1 MSDIKQISQIKIL
14 HIGDVHLDTPYV
26 DLPPEKSDERRRGL
40 RATFMKMMDYV
51 RNAGIN
57 YVLIS
62 GDLFDLDCATNSTA
76 ELLVREFRNCPD
88 AKFIIAPGRYD
99 HYKGNPIYESGR
111 LPDNCYV
118 FSSSELSRFDF
129 DEDRLTVYGWAFL
142 DEDMVEN
149 PIYQAKVDDVSK
161 INLVCGYADLAAEV
175 GSRNCPIGAADLKA
189 FGADYYAFGSRHDGG
204 EFVNINDSL
213 YGYSGA
219 PESIGYAD
227 PGVGGAIQLTV
238 RYDDGELSMDAKN
251 MTFGQI
257 VFKSE
262 IIDVKGVDSNNEIV
276 NIVSRLVSEKKYGAE
291 TALRVE
297 LTGYI
302 DPRFIVP
309 KNLGSD
315 ALGLYSFELIDK
327 TVPLYGT
334 EGFKRDMSVK
344 GEVYRQ
350 LLPLLQ
356 SDDEEQRLLASRA
369 FREALAALENR
380 DIET

>member
-1 MSDIKQISQIKIL
+1 MHFTKTVRPERIIQFGEGGFLRGFADWMIHKITKSSDFNGSVVVVQPIKEGLCDTLTSQNCVYT
-14 HIGDVHLDTPYV
+14 H
-26 DLPPEKSDERRRGL
+26 
-40 RATFMKMMDYV
+40 
-51 RNAGIN
+51 
-57 YVLIS
+57 
-62 GDLFDLDCATNSTA
+62 
-76 ELLVREFRNCPD
+76 LVRGKE
-88 AKFIIAPGRYD
+88 G
-99 HYKGNPIYESGR
+99 
-111 LPDNCYV
+111 
-118 FSSSELSRFDF
+118 
-129 DEDRLTVYGWAFL
+129 
-142 DEDMVEN
+142 VE
-149 PIYQAKVDDVSK
+149 
-161 INLVCGYADLAAEV
+161 
-175 GSRNCPIGAADLKA
+175 
-189 FGADYYAFGSRHDGG
+189 
-204 EFVNINDSL
+204 
-213 YGYSGA
+213 
-219 PESIGYAD
+219 
-227 PGVGGAIQLTV
+227 
-238 RYDDGELSMDAKN
+238 
-251 MTFGQI
+251 
-257 VFKSE
+257 SE
-262 IIDVKGVDSNNEIV
+262 IIDVTGVDSNNEIV

-369 FREALAALENR
+369 FREALAALESR